1 MPGLNGDHFVRLRDD
16 LETGFQ
22 QDLEEAVFDAGR
34 WPELIERASRASGSE
49 GALLLRSD
57 RMGLDALH
65 TPSLDEAAQRYFGE
79 GWYRE
84 DHRLRGLP
92 IMRTRGIAVDQD
104 FTTPEEIARLPFY
117 QDLLASRGLRWF
129 AGVGFEV
136 KGRLWCLSLQRT
148 VAQGPYEPH
157 EQERLAT
164 LSPLLRRAGLL
175 TAIVEKARLA
185 GLTQAF
191 EVIERAALVLDS
203 EGRALRWNEA
213 FGALFGPDLKLT
225 GGRLV
230 AEDPEAARQLEALAR
245 PFGRPPLSAV
255 AVGRRD
261 APPIVLHVVPLVG
274 PSRGLFAGGCTL
286 LLARVPGAAPVPA
299 AALLQVAYRLTPAEA
314 RLAQALSGGTSL
326 TEAAS
331 RYAITAAT
339 ARSQLK
345 AIFAKTGATR
355 QSDLVRL
362 VTGLAR

>member
-1 MPGLNGDHFVRLRDD
+1 MPGLNRDPVAQLRAD
-16 LETGFQ
+16 LESSFRE
-22 QDLEEAVFDAGR
+22 DLEEAVVDASR
-34 WPELIERASRASGSE
+34 WPGLIERASRSSGSE

-57 RMGLDALH
+57 RTGLDALC
-65 TPSLDEAAQRYFGE
+65 TRSLADAARRYFEE
-79 GWYRE
+79 GWHRE

-92 IMRTRGIAVDQD
+92 FMRTRGITVDLD

-157 EQERLAT
+157 EQDRLAT

-175 TAIVEKARLA
+175 TTMVEKARLA

-191 EVIERAALVLDS
+191 DIIERAALVLASD
-203 EGRALRWNEA
+203 GKALCWNAA
-213 FGALFGPDLKLT
+213 FADLLGPDLKLK

-230 AEDPEAARQLEALAR
+230 AEDPEAARQLETLTR
-245 PFGRPPLSAV
+245 PSGRPPLSV
-255 AVGRRD
+255 VVGARRD
-261 APPIVLHVVPLVG
+261 AEPVVIHVVPLVG
-274 PSRGLFAGGCTL
+274 PSRGLFAGGHTL
-286 LLARVPGAAPVPA
+286 LLCRGPGTTPVPA
-299 AALLQVAYRLTPAEA
+299 FTILQAAYRLTPAEA
-314 RLAQALSGGTSL
+314 RLAQALSAGDSL
-326 TEAAS
+326 AEAAA
-331 RYAITAAT
+331 RFAITAAT

-355 QSDLVRL
+355 QADLVR
-362 VTGLAR
+362 VVAGLAR